1 MNQIIEA
8 TCLSHSYHAFFLPYL
23 GPTKS
28 RAKTLEIQF
37 TRRIFGLNLIISSVY
52 SSNEPRRIG
61 ASYGAIL
68 IIIIII
74 IIIMI
79 MIKMIIIIII
89 IIMI

>member
-1 MNQIIEA
+1 MNHFIEA

-61 ASYGAIL
+61 ASYGAIM
-68 IIIIII
+68 
-74 IIIMI
+74 IIMI
-79 MIKMIIIIII
+79 MIIIIII
-89 IIMI
+89 LIINIMI